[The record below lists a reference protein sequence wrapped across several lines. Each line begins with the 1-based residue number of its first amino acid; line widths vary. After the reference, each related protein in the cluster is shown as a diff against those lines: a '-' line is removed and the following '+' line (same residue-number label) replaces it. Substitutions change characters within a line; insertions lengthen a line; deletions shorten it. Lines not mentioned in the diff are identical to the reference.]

1 MRNKKIMPL
10 RKRWHFYRCGDLWQP
25 EIKVESG
32 KLKVEMRN
40 PSVRPSVCHLPFQ
53 GRQGNV

>member
-32 KLKVEMRN
+32 KLKVEMR
-40 PSVRPSVCHLPFQ
+40 VATLRLYY
-53 GRQGNV
+53 

>member
-25 EIKVESG
+25 EIIVESG
-32 KLKVEMRN
+32 IAKPFRQTFGLP
-40 PSVRPSVCHLPFQ
+40 PSLSGQAR
-53 GRQGNV
+53 

>member
-32 KLKVEMRN
+32 KLKVEMRVATLRFYIDEN
-40 PSVRPSVCHLPFQ
+40 LQLSF
-53 GRQGNV
+53 